1 MVLFFLKTDSIGF
14 DDPYLLQCLSI
25 VWSMLPPDSTTI
37 PCSPHSTG
45 RLLGGFI
52 YTLDLSC
59 PPESEKLQIHIT
71 RLTLFRLRSGYLCKV
86 FIHPDLY
93 KNLKFINLIFI
104 ASFTLYNVYHQSP
117 KAKTRQSF
125 LCLLSFSPRTSKTFL
140 ECTSSVLSF

>member
-1 MVLFFLKTDSIGF
+1 
-14 DDPYLLQCLSI
+14 
-25 VWSMLPPDSTTI
+25 MLPQDSTTI

-52 YTLDLSC
+52 YALDLSC

-93 KNLKFINLIFI
+93 KNLKFTNLIFI
-104 ASFTLYNVYHQSP
+104 ASFTLYTVHHLITQSKNP
-117 KAKTRQSF
+117 AIIPVPALLFTAYFKDIPGMYIRCSI
-125 LCLLSFSPRTSKTFL
+125 LLSRHYP
-140 ECTSSVLSF
+140 